1 MPASSTAG
9 CAARESEAL
18 GSRLGEYGTQSDPG
32 ARTDLTLP
40 PPLARPPCAC
50 SLVEACGKH
59 CPGALLNIISNPVNS
74 TVPIAAEVLRKLGV
88 YDERRLLGVTTLD
101 VVSGWACW
109 CTLRML

>member
-1 MPASSTAG
+1 
-9 CAARESEAL
+9 
-18 GSRLGEYGTQSDPG
+18 
-32 ARTDLTLP
+32 
-40 PPLARPPCAC
+40 
-50 SLVEACGKH
+50 VEACGKH

-101 VVSGWACW
+101 VVSGWARW